1 MKERLFVI
9 AFQRSIGE
17 TWWIVGEKA
26 GPRSRK
32 YVKTWSFRT
41 RAEAM
46 HLIETLGRLVE
57 ETFVGLEASRRVGRG
72 RRLPRPA
79 AQVEGLRERGRRRI
93 GKEKQ
98 WFHRSV
104 RPPDYRIGR

>member
-9 AFQRSIGE
+9 ASQRSIGK

-41 RAEAM
+41 RAEAV
-46 HLIETLGRLVE
+46 HLVETLGRLVE
-57 ETFVGLEASRRVGRG
+57 DLG
-72 RRLPRPA
+72 RLPQAPLT
-79 AQVEGLRERGRRRI
+79 VCSDRRTNL
-93 GKEKQ
+93 
-98 WFHRSV
+98 F
-104 RPPDYRIGR
+104 D

>member
-9 AFQRSIGE
+9 ASQRSIGK

-41 RAEAM
+41 RVEAM
-46 HLIETLGRLVE
+46 QLIETLGRLVE
-57 ETFVGLEASRRVGRG
+57 DLG
-72 RRLPRPA
+72 RLP
-79 AQVEGLRERGRRRI
+79 
-93 GKEKQ
+93 
-98 WFHRSV
+98 
-104 RPPDYRIGR
+104 

>member
-9 AFQRSIGE
+9 ASQRSIGE

-46 HLIETLGRLVE
+46 HLVETL
-57 ETFVGLEASRRVGRG
+57 AAWSRTSDACLK
-72 RRLPRPA
+72 LP
-79 AQVEGLRERGRRRI
+79 
-93 GKEKQ
+93 
-98 WFHRSV
+98 
-104 RPPDYRIGR
+104 

>member
-1 MKERLFVI
+1 MDHEQPKIKGGGDMKERLFVI
-9 AFQRSIGE
+9 ASQRFGGK

-46 HLIETLGRLVE
+46 HLIEN
-57 ETFVGLEASRRVGRG
+57 SRPPG
-72 RRLPRPA
+72 RRPRTPRVA
-79 AQVEGLRERGRRRI
+79 
-93 GKEKQ
+93 
-98 WFHRSV
+98 
-104 RPPDYRIGR
+104 

>member
-9 AFQRSIGE
+9 ASERSLGK

-41 RAEAM
+41 RAEAEAM
-46 HLIETLGRLVE
+46 HLIETLGRL
-57 ETFVGLEASRRVGRG
+57 
-72 RRLPRPA
+72 P
-79 AQVEGLRERGRRRI
+79 
-93 GKEKQ
+93 
-98 WFHRSV
+98 
-104 RPPDYRIGR
+104 

>member
-9 AFQRSIGE
+9 ASQRFAGKI
-17 TWWIVGEKA
+17 WWIVGEKA

-46 HLIETLGRLVE
+46 HLIDTLGRLVE
-57 ETFVGLEASRRVGRG
+57 DLGL
-72 RRLPRPA
+72 LP
-79 AQVEGLRERGRRRI
+79 
-93 GKEKQ
+93 
-98 WFHRSV
+98 
-104 RPPDYRIGR
+104 